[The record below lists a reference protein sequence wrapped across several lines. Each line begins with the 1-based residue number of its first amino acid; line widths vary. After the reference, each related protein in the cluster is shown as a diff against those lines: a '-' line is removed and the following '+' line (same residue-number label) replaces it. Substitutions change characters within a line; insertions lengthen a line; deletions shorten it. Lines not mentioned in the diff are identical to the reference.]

1 MERTQI
7 NGKILEY
14 EYQGSGEPVML
25 IHGSHIADAFVPLLT
40 ESVLTEKYQLI
51 NYHRCGYAGSTHLNG
66 PQSITQ
72 QAEDC
77 YALMQHLSVS
87 SAHVVGHSTGGPIAL
102 QLALDTPQTVHSLSL
117 LEPALLAVPSTAKL
131 MEGMGLLMQMYQ
143 SGNKAGAVDN
153 FLQAIVGPEY
163 RSVLDQVLPG
173 SFEQAAADADSFFQ
187 SELPAL
193 EQWSFTESDAS
204 CITQPVLAVVGQY
217 SHTVWPGWA
226 EVHQLV
232 QSLFPQAETLMLED
246 ATHGLQ
252 MINPGGM
259 AKGLAAFFARHPL
272 S

>member
-1 MERTQI
+1 MKRTQI

-25 IHGSHIADAFVPLLT
+25 IHGSHIAAAFAPLLA

-51 NYHRCGYAGSTHLNG
+51 NYHRCGYVGSTHLSS
-66 PQSITQ
+66 PQSIVQ
-72 QAEDC
+72 QAADC
-77 YALMQHLSVS
+77 YALMQHLGVS

-102 QLALDTPQTVHSLSL
+102 QLALDTPQAVHSLAL

-131 MEGMGLLMQMYQ
+131 MEGMESLVQMYQ
-143 SGNKAGAVDN
+143 SGNKAGAVDR
-153 FLQAIVGPEY
+153 FLQAVVGPEY

-193 EQWSFTESDAS
+193 EQWSFTEADARR
-204 CITQPVLAVVGQY
+204 ITQPVLAVVGQH

-232 QSLFPQAETLMLED
+232 QTLFPQAETFVLED

-252 MINPGGM
+252 MINPEGM